1 MVTASTTHAVRSGPS
16 VGRRAVPVL
25 VFAALISG
33 AGGSAAA
40 QTGPCQF
47 RGAREALA
55 ERPSPLDSVAIP
67 LGGGEAKL
75 CYGRPSTRGREIVGV
90 QDPFGAPWRLGANEP
105 TTLHV
110 PFPADIGG
118 VVVGPGSY
126 SLYAIPD
133 TNSWTIVVNGNT
145 NRWGIPI
152 GADVRS
158 ADIGSFVVPTAHL
171 ADHVEV
177 LAFDF
182 EPNGTGGGDLVYRW
196 EHTTFRIPVTRP

>member
-1 MVTASTTHAVRSGPS
+1 MLVAVSICDARG
-16 VGRRAVPVL
+16 
-25 VFAALISG
+25 
-33 AGGSAAA
+33 AAA

-67 LGGGEAKL
+67 LGGMEAKL
-75 CYGRPSTRGREIVGV
+75 CYGRPSTRGREIVGGL
-90 QDPFGAPWRLGANEP
+90 DPLGAPWRLGANEP
-105 TTLHV
+105 TTLHL
-110 PFPADIGG
+110 PFEADVGG

-133 TNSWTIVVNGNT
+133 SDSWTIVVNGNT

-158 ADIGSFVVPTAHL
+158 ADIGSFVAPTTRL
-171 ADHVEV
+171 AEHVET
-177 LAFDF
+177 LEF
-182 EPNGTGGGDLVYRW
+182 EYVPAGADRGDLVYRW
-196 EHTTFRIPVTRP
+196 EHTTFRIPVARR